1 MIEISDIAATKLAEH
16 MKKMKSS
23 KGIRIAKKRG
33 G

>member
-1 MIEISDIAATKLAEH
+1 MIEISDIAAEKLAEH
-16 MKKMKSS
+16 MQKMKTD